1 MEESVVADFVG
12 RVHAGSLTTD
22 EPVTGRV
29 LLSQRRLVLATDD
42 GKETVPLSRVF
53 DVVVGSVPG
62 DLRSFFNDSI
72 TVAYER
78 DGSRRSALVEGEPED
93 MDKFVRLLF
102 KTLLRNVTVTVRHPA
117 KVGGRVTDAGD
128 HRASVSV
135 SPGEIRFGNCP
146 EPFTVNLS
154 AVIDYERTD
163 RTLGGTK
170 RPALVFRH
178 VDGDDRTVT
187 SITTV
192 PNERALNI
200 LGRYIKIEYDEA
212 MEDLDSFD
220 PTEEQLE
227 ILVSIYSAGGEANI
241 ADIVTGDVAQT
252 SMILDTLREAGL
264 VADGESGTTLTRKG
278 QMIVSSYLES
288 VNA

>member
-12 RVHAGSLTTD
+12 RVHAASVGTD

-29 LLSQRRLVLATDD
+29 LLSQRRMVLATDD
-42 GKETVPLSRVF
+42 GKETIPLSRVF

-62 DLRSFFNDSI
+62 DLRSFFNDSV
-72 TVAYER
+72 TVAYDR
-78 DGSRRSALVEGEPED
+78 NGSRRSALVEGEAED
-93 MDKFVRLLF
+93 MDRFVRLLF
-102 KTLLRNVTVTVRHPA
+102 KVLLRNVTVTVRHPA

-135 SPGEIRFGNCP
+135 SPGEIRFGDCP
-146 EPFTVNLS
+146 EPFVVDLS

-178 VDGDDRTVT
+178 VTDGQTVT
-187 SITTV
+187 SIATV

-241 ADIVTGDVAQT
+241 ADVVTGDVTQT
-252 SMILDTLREAGL
+252 SMILDTLREADL
-264 VADGESGTTLTRKG
+264 VADGESGAALTRKG

>member
-12 RVHAGSLTTD
+12 RVHAASFGTD

-62 DLRSFFNDSI
+62 DLRSFFSDSV
-72 TVAYER
+72 TVAYDR
-78 DGSRRSALVEGEPED
+78 DGSRRSALVEGEPDD
-93 MDKFVRLLF
+93 MDRFVRLLF
-102 KTLLRNVTVTVRHPA
+102 TVLLRNVTVTVRHPA
-117 KVGGRVTDAGD
+117 KVGGRVTDASD

-135 SPGEIRFGNCP
+135 SPGEIRFEDCP
-146 EPFTVNLS
+146 DPFVVDLS

-163 RTLGGTK
+163 RTLGEKK

-178 VDGDDRTVT
+178 VADGRTVS
-187 SITTV
+187 SIATV
-192 PNERALNI
+192 PDERALNI

-212 MEDLDSFD
+212 MEDLESFD

-241 ADIVTGDVAQT
+241 ADVVTGDVTQT
-252 SMILDTLREAGL
+252 SMILDTLREADL
-264 VADGESGTTLTRKG
+264 VADGESGAALTRKG

>member
-1 MEESVVADFVG
+1 MRESVVADFVG
-12 RVHAGSLTTD
+12 RVHAANLPAD

-29 LLSQRRLVLATDD
+29 LLSQRRLVLATED
-42 GKETVPLSRVF
+42 GKETIPLSQVF

-62 DLRSFFNDSI
+62 DLRSYFNDSV
-72 TVAYER
+72 TVAYDR
-78 DGSRRSALVEGEPED
+78 DGSRGSALVEGEPED

-102 KTLLRNVTVTVRHPA
+102 TALLRNVTVTVRHPA
-117 KVGGRVTDAGD
+117 KVGGRVTDSSD

-135 SPGEIRFGNCP
+135 APGEIRFEGCP
-146 EPFTVNLS
+146 DPFAVDLS
-154 AVIDYERTD
+154 SVIDYERTD
-163 RTLGGTK
+163 RTLGGRK

-178 VDGDDRTVT
+178 VIDERTVT

-200 LGRYIKIEYDEA
+200 LGRYIKIQYDEA
-212 MEDLDSFD
+212 MEDLESFD

-241 ADIVTGDVAQT
+241 ADVVTGDVTQT
-252 SMILDTLREAGL
+252 SMILESLREADL
-264 VADGESGTTLTRKG
+264 VADGDGGTALTRKG

>member
-12 RVHAGSLTTD
+12 RVHAASIGTD

-29 LLSQRRLVLATDD
+29 LLSQRRLVVATDD

-62 DLRSFFNDSI
+62 DLRSFFSDSV

-78 DGSRRSALVEGEPED
+78 GGSRRTALVEGEPDD

-102 KTLLRNVTVTVRHPA
+102 TALLRNVSVTVRHPA
-117 KVGGRVTDAGD
+117 KVGGRVTDATD

-135 SPGEIRFGNCP
+135 SPGKIRFENCP
-146 EPFTVNLS
+146 EPFAVDLS

-178 VDGDDRTVT
+178 VLDERTVT
-187 SITTV
+187 SIATV

-241 ADIVTGDVAQT
+241 ADVITGDVTQT
-252 SMILDTLREAGL
+252 SMILDTLREADL
-264 VADGESGTTLTRKG
+264 VADGEDGTTLTRKG
-278 QMIVSSYLES
+278 QMVVSSYLES

>member
-12 RVHAGSLTTD
+12 RVHAASLQTD
-22 EPVTGRV
+22 GPVTGRV

-62 DLRSFFNDSI
+62 DLRSFFNDSV

-93 MDKFVRLLF
+93 MDRFVRLLF
-102 KTLLRNVTVTVRHPA
+102 KTLLRSVTVTVRHPA
-117 KVGGRVTDAGD
+117 KVGGRVTDATD

-135 SPGEIRFGNCP
+135 SPGEIRFGDCP
-146 EPFTVNLS
+146 EPFTVDLS
-154 AVIDYERTD
+154 AVIDYERTA
-163 RTLGGTK
+163 RTLGGTT

-178 VDGDDRTVT
+178 VDDDRTVT

-192 PNERALNI
+192 PNEWALNI
-200 LGRYIKIEYDEA
+200 LGRYIKIEYGDA
-212 MEDLDSFD
+212 MEELESFD

-241 ADIVTGDVAQT
+241 ADIVTGDVTQT

-264 VADGESGTTLTRKG
+264 VADGDSGAALTRKG
-278 QMIVSSYLES
+278 QMVVSSYLES

>member
-1 MEESVVADFVG
+1 MGESVVADFVG
-12 RVHAGSLTTD
+12 RVHAASLGSD
-22 EPVTGRV
+22 EPATGRV

-62 DLRSFFNDSI
+62 ELRSFFNDSVTI
-72 TVAYER
+72 AYER
-78 DGSRRSALVEGEPED
+78 DGSRRSALVEGEPDD

-102 KTLLRNVTVTVRHPA
+102 TALLRNVTVTVRHPA
-117 KVGGRVTDAGD
+117 KVGGRVTDATD

-135 SPGEIRFGNCP
+135 SPGEIRFDDCP
-146 EPFTVNLS
+146 DPFTVDLS
-154 AVIDYERTD
+154 SVIDYERTD
-163 RTLGGTK
+163 RTVGGKK

-178 VDGDDRTVT
+178 VADERTVT

-212 MEDLDSFD
+212 MEELDSFD
-220 PTEEQLE
+220 PTEEQME

-241 ADIVTGDVAQT
+241 ADVVTGDVTQT
-252 SMILDTLREAGL
+252 SMILDTLRDENL
-264 VADGESGTTLTRKG
+264 VADGDSGAALTRKG

>member
-12 RVHAGSLTTD
+12 RVHAANLVSD
-22 EPVTGRV
+22 EPATGRV

-62 DLRSFFNDSI
+62 ELRSFFNDSVTI
-72 TVAYER
+72 AYER
-78 DGSRRSALVEGEPED
+78 DGARRSALVEGEPDD

-117 KVGGRVTDAGD
+117 KVGGRVTDATD

-146 EPFTVNLS
+146 EPFTVDLS

-163 RTLGGTK
+163 RTVGGKK
-170 RPALVFRH
+170 RPALVFEH
-178 VDGDDRTVT
+178 VVDDRTVT

-212 MEDLDSFD
+212 MEELESFD

-241 ADIVTGDVAQT
+241 ADVVTGDVTQT
-252 SMILDTLREAGL
+252 SMILDTLREERL
-264 VADGESGTTLTRKG
+264 VADGDSGTTLTRKG
-278 QMIVSSYLES
+278 QMVVSTYLES

>member
-12 RVHAGSLTTD
+12 RVHAASFGAD

-29 LLSQRRLVLATDD
+29 LLSQRRMVLATDD

-62 DLRSFFNDSI
+62 ELRSFFNDSVTI
-72 TVAYER
+72 AYER
-78 DGSRRSALVEGEPED
+78 DGARRSALVEGEPDD

-117 KVGGRVTDAGD
+117 KVGGRVTDASD

-135 SPGEIRFGNCP
+135 SPGEIRFGDCP
-146 EPFTVNLS
+146 EPFVVDLS

-178 VDGDDRTVT
+178 VADGRTVT
-187 SITTV
+187 SIATV
-192 PNERALNI
+192 PDERALNL

-212 MEDLDSFD
+212 MEELESFD

-241 ADIVTGDVAQT
+241 ADVVTGDVTQT
-252 SMILDTLREAGL
+252 SMILDTLREADL
-264 VADGESGTTLTRKG
+264 VADGDTGTALTRKG
-278 QMIVSSYLES
+278 QMIVNSYLES

>member
-1 MEESVVADFVG
+1 MGESVVADFVG
-12 RVHAGSLTTD
+12 RVHAASFGTD

-29 LLSQRRLVLATDD
+29 LLSQRRLVIATDD

-62 DLRSFFNDSI
+62 DLRSFFNDSVTI
-72 TVAYER
+72 AYDG
-78 DGSRRSALVEGEPED
+78 DGSRRSALVEGEPDD
-93 MDKFVRLLF
+93 MDKFVRVLF

-117 KVGGRVTDAGD
+117 KVGGRVTDATD

-135 SPGEIRFGNCP
+135 APGEIRFGNCP
-146 EPFTVNLS
+146 EPFAVDLS

-178 VDGDDRTVT
+178 VIDERTVT
-187 SITTV
+187 SIATV

-241 ADIVTGDVAQT
+241 ADVVTGDVTQT
-252 SMILDTLREAGL
+252 SMILDSLREADL

>member
-12 RVHAGSLTTD
+12 RVHAASFGTD

-42 GKETVPLSRVF
+42 GKDTVPLSRVF

-62 DLRSFFNDSI
+62 DLRSFFSDSV

-78 DGSRRSALVEGEPED
+78 DGSRRTALVEGEPED

-102 KTLLRNVTVTVRHPA
+102 KALLRNVTVTVRHPA
-117 KVGGRVTDAGD
+117 KVGGRVTDASD

-135 SPGEIRFGNCP
+135 SPGEIRFVDCP
-146 EPFTVNLS
+146 DPFTVDLS

-163 RTLGGTK
+163 RTVGGKK

-178 VDGDDRTVT
+178 VADGRTVT
-187 SITTV
+187 SIATV
-192 PNERALNI
+192 PNERALNV
-200 LGRYIKIEYDEA
+200 LGRYIKIEYDDA
-212 MEDLDSFD
+212 MEELDSFD

-241 ADIVTGDVAQT
+241 ADVVTGDVTQT
-252 SMILDTLREAGL
+252 SMILDTLREADL
-264 VADGESGTTLTRKG
+264 VADGESGAALTRKG

>member
-12 RVHAGSLTTD
+12 RVHAASLSAD
-22 EPVTGRV
+22 EPATGRV

-42 GKETVPLSRVF
+42 GKETIPLSRVF

-62 DLRSFFNDSI
+62 DLRSFFNDSV

-78 DGSRRSALVEGEPED
+78 DGSRRSALVEGEPDD

-102 KTLLRNVTVTVRHPA
+102 TSLLRNVTVTVRHPA
-117 KVGGRVTDAGD
+117 KVGGRVTDATD

-135 SPGEIRFGNCP
+135 SPGEIRFNNCP
-146 EPFTVNLS
+146 DPFTVDLS
-154 AVIDYERTD
+154 SVIDYERTD
-163 RTLGGTK
+163 RTLGGKK
-170 RPALVFRH
+170 RPALVFEH
-178 VDGDDRTVT
+178 VVDDQTVT

-212 MEDLDSFD
+212 MEDLESFD

-241 ADIVTGDVAQT
+241 ADVVTGDVAQT
-252 SMILDTLREAGL
+252 SMILDTLREEDL
-264 VADGESGTTLTRKG
+264 VADGDSGTTLTRKG

>member
-12 RVHAGSLTTD
+12 RVHAASLETD

-42 GKETVPLSRVF
+42 GKETIPLSEVF

-62 DLRSFFNDSI
+62 DLRSFFNQSVTI
-72 TVAYER
+72 AYDR
-78 DGSRRSALVEGEPED
+78 SGSRRAALVEGEPED
-93 MDKFVRLLF
+93 MDRFVRLLF
-102 KTLLRNVTVTVRHPA
+102 KTLLRDVTVTVRHPA
-117 KVGGRVTDAGD
+117 KVGGRVTDATD

-135 SPGEIRFGNCP
+135 SPGAIRFSDCP
-146 EPFTVNLS
+146 DPFTVELS
-154 AVIDYERTD
+154 SVIDYERTD
-163 RTLGGTK
+163 RTLGGKK

-178 VDGDDRTVT
+178 VADGQTVT

-192 PNERALNI
+192 PNKRALNI
-200 LGRYIKIEYDEA
+200 LGRYIKIEYDDV
-212 MEDLDSFD
+212 MDDLDSFD
-220 PTEEQLE
+220 PTEEQME
-227 ILVSIYSAGGEANI
+227 ILVSIYSAGGEANV
-241 ADIVTGDVAQT
+241 ADIVTGDVTQT
-252 SMILDTLREAGL
+252 SMILDSLREAEL

>member
-12 RVHAGSLTTD
+12 RVHAASLQTD

-29 LLSQRRLVLATDD
+29 LLSQKRLVLATDD
-42 GKETVPLSRVF
+42 GKETIPLARVF

-62 DLRSFFNDSI
+62 DLRSFFNDSV
-72 TVAYER
+72 TVAYDR

-93 MDKFVRLLF
+93 MDRFVRLLF
-102 KTLLRNVTVTVRHPA
+102 KLLLRNVTVTVRHPA
-117 KVGGRVTDAGD
+117 KVGGRVTDATD

-135 SPGEIRFGNCP
+135 SPGEIRFDDCP
-146 EPFTVNLS
+146 EPFTVDLS

-163 RTLGGTK
+163 RTLGGKK

-178 VDGDDRTVT
+178 VADDRTVT

-220 PTEEQLE
+220 PTEEQME

-241 ADIVTGDVAQT
+241 ADVVTGDVTQT
-252 SMILDTLREAGL
+252 SMILDSLREAGL

>member
-1 MEESVVADFVG
+1 MGESVVADFVG
-12 RVHAGSLTTD
+12 RVHATSQETD

-42 GKETVPLSRVF
+42 GKETIPLSRVF

-62 DLRSFFNDSI
+62 DLRSFFNESVTI
-72 TVAYER
+72 AYES
-78 DGSRRSALVEGEPED
+78 DGSRRSALVEGESED
-93 MDKFVRLLF
+93 MDRFVRLLF

-117 KVGGRVTDAGD
+117 KVGGRVTDATD

-135 SPGEIRFGNCP
+135 SPGEIRFGDCP
-146 EPFTVNLS
+146 EPFAVDLS

-163 RTLGGTK
+163 RTLGGKK

-178 VDGDDRTVT
+178 VADGQTVT

-212 MEDLDSFD
+212 MEDLESFD

-227 ILVSIYSAGGEANI
+227 ILVSIYSAGGEATI
-241 ADIVTGDVAQT
+241 ADVVTGDVTQT
-252 SMILDTLREAGL
+252 SMVLDSLREAGL
-264 VADGESGTTLTRKG
+264 VADGEAGTTLTRKG
-278 QMIVSSYLES
+278 QMIVSSHLES